1 MHYGNEKIANIVATQ
16 KRIITVNT
24 RPQEICNTN
33 ELLGVLEGVNG
44 VKTGFTNNA
53 GRCLVTSVNRDGVE
67 IIVVVLRSDTKN
79 IRTKD
84 SIKIIEYIYKNFNQI
99 NIKEKVDEKFD
110 DWMKINIQRVF
121 INKGINSNIKYKL
134 SEIKNPIITVK
145 NSDID
150 NIDIEVKTLFY
161 FEAPLNKNIIIGKVN
176 IIVNDEVV
184 EVLDLYNI
192 NIVEK
197 KNNISYMREF
207 LKVFSN

>member
-1 MHYGNEKIANIVATQ
+1 
-16 KRIITVNT
+16 
-24 RPQEICNTN
+24 
-33 ELLGVLEGVNG
+33 
-44 VKTGFTNNA
+44 
-53 GRCLVTSVNRDGVE
+53 VE